1 MKYVGIDLHKKTIAI
16 CVVSEDRKV
25 LDRKSLKCRD
35 TKAIVEYF
43 RSLGPFRFVV
53 EATAGYF
60 WLVGLLEPL
69 AERVVLAHP
78 KKLRVIAETAR
89 KTDKLDAQVLAKF
102 LALDMIPQAY
112 RPSPRER
119 AYRRLVRHRQF
130 VQSRITSI
138 KNKIRRVLADYNA
151 DRQSLFSRAG
161 LAYLQQVPV
170 GQADRF
176 VLNQLTADLEH
187 FRSQLKA
194 VEKEL
199 EAFREQAPQR
209 EQEARLLLSS
219 IPQVGPVTS
228 DAVLSE
234 LGDARR
240 FRNAKQVCAYAGLV
254 PGVRESAGRRKDRG
268 ITKDGSSLLRWVLV
282 EAAWRLKNT
291 QAKWGRIYEQLRVR
305 CGKKKAIVAVARK
318 LMCVI
323 YAMLRDGTCYGADL
337 TLGKIRELQ
346 QEVTGATASS

>member
-16 CVVSEDRKV
+16 CVVSKDRKV
-25 LDRKSLKCRD
+25 LDRKSLKCRE
-35 TKAIVEYF
+35 TETIVDYF
-43 RSLGPFRFVV
+43 RSLDPFQFVV

-69 AERVVLAHP
+69 AERIVLAHP
-78 KKLRVIAETAR
+78 KKLRVIAETTR
-89 KTDKLDAQVLAKF
+89 KTDKLDAQVLAMF
-102 LALDMIPQAY
+102 LALDMIPEAY

-130 VQSRITSI
+130 VQARITSL

-161 LAYLQQVPV
+161 LAYVKQVPV

-176 VLNQLTADLEH
+176 VLNQLTSDLAH
-187 FRSQLKA
+187 FCSQLKE
-194 VEKEL
+194 VDKEL
-199 EAFREQAPQR
+199 EAFREQAPLR

-234 LGDARR
+234 LGDVRR

-254 PGVRESAGRRKDRG
+254 PGVRESAGRRKDQG
-268 ITKDGSSLLRWVLV
+268 ITKDGSSLLRWILV

-291 QAKWGRIYEQLRVR
+291 HAKWGRIYEQLRVR

-323 YAMLRDGTCYGADL
+323 YAMLRDGTCYGGRM
-337 TLGKIRELQ
+337 TLRQIRELQ
-346 QEVTGATASS
+346 QPISSAASS

>member
-1 MKYVGIDLHKKTIAI
+1 MNYVGIDLHKKTIVL
-16 CVVSEDRKV
+16 CVVNKDRQV
-25 LDRKSLKCRD
+25 LDRKKFNCRD
-35 TKAIVEYF
+35 TEAISDYF
-43 RSLGPFRFVV
+43 RSLGPFQFVV
-53 EATAGYF
+53 KATAAYY

-78 KKLRVIAETAR
+78 KKLRVIAETTR
-89 KTDKLDAQVLAKF
+89 KTDKLDAQVLAEF
-102 LALDMIPQAY
+102 LALDMIPEAY

-138 KNKIRRVLADYNA
+138 KNKIRNVLAGYNA
-151 DRQSLFSRAG
+151 DREQLFTRAG
-161 LAYLQQVPV
+161 LAYLKQVPV

-176 VLNQLTADLEH
+176 VLDQLRNDLIHFRGQLTAVD
-187 FRSQLKA
+187 
-194 VEKEL
+194 KEL
-199 EAFREQAPQR
+199 EAFRERGPQR
-209 EQEARLLLSS
+209 EQEARMLLGS

-234 LGDARR
+234 LGDVRR

-254 PGVRESAGRRKDRG
+254 PGVRESAGKRKDKG
-268 ITKDGSSLLRWVLV
+268 ITKEGSRMLRWVLV

-291 QAKWGRIYEQLRVR
+291 HAKWGHIYEQLHKR

-318 LMCVI
+318 LLCVI
-323 YAMLRDGTCYGADL
+323 YAMLRDGTGYGGDM
-337 TLGKIRELQ
+337 TLKKIREFQ
-346 QEVTGATASS
+346 RWARAGTTTQ